1 MSRVDTKPLYLCIR
15 KQQERTN
22 KRLNTMETMIELSL
36 MNEVVRNEMMA
47 LIDDLGLELT
57 GLSVS
62 E

>member
-1 MSRVDTKPLYLCIR
+1 
-15 KQQERTN
+15 
-22 KRLNTMETMIELSL
+22 METMIELSM